1 MIRFLWL
8 LLLTQTH
15 FTSTNISISATS
27 KLLLW
32 ELNSTQFVSS
42 LFDSEQLQNTENEEQ
57 NYFSWYRDCME
68 DFLQL
73 VCNGRFK
80 ISCIINVF
88 QLQEGQFF
96 HLLWPAHSRFSPYL
110 NKLNLCDAGAS
121 PEGRNQMA
129 SCSLSLK
136 KWTFGSLSWHNW
148 LKLRSKSVIKSFFV
162 WQQTEFYF

>member
-1 MIRFLWL
+1 MTATAHTNTLPQHQHQHFSHFKTAFMGVELHAVCLILVWL
-8 LLLTQTH
+8 TEHLK
-15 FTSTNISISATS
+15 N
-27 KLLLW
+27 K
-32 ELNSTQFVSS
+32 
-42 LFDSEQLQNTENEEQ
+42 ENEEQ

-88 QLQEGQFF
+88 QLQEGQFL